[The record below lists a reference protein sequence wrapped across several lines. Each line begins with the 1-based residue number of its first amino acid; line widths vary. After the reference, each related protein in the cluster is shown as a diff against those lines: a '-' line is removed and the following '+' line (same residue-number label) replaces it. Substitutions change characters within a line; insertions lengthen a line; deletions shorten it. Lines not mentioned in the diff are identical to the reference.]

1 MQNYRFT
8 LVVEDRAEEKQIE
21 KKKDARAFESYSKEK
36 NTKIVRAE
44 SKLYFKRTEITKML
58 S

>member
-1 MQNYRFT
+1 M
-8 LVVEDRAEEKQIE
+8 VVEDRAEEKQIE